1 MRPLRFGP
9 LRVALNSGAAG
20 LRVRV
25 GVIPMTSLNTGRPW
39 SPMNLVDLES
49 GLAFGSSIEMIA
61 EFLMRDV
68 EEVRQKAA
76 SLKAPVATGQ
86 TSMNGLFSHDAA
98 DEWPEVKL
106 GQARL
111 PRCRDDRMAPWRP
124 SGAS

>member
-20 LRVRV
+20 LRVRF

-86 TSMNGLFSHDAA
+86 TSMNGL
-98 DEWPEVKL
+98 
-106 GQARL
+106 
-111 PRCRDDRMAPWRP
+111 
-124 SGAS
+124 